1 MMTAFVDDDND
12 DETARWC
19 VVGPLRWALTTT
31 AGMARGGGCSGNV
44 GLSFNII
51 EISFVVSSS
60 IID

>member
-44 GLSFNII
+44 GL
-51 EISFVVSSS
+51 
-60 IID
+60 